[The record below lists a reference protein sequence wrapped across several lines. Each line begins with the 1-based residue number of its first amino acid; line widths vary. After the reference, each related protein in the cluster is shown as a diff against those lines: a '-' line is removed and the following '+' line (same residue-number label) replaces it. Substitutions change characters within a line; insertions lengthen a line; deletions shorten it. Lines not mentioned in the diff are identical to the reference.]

1 MTRREAGLRAPL
13 SGALLAGFAL
23 WHPPD
28 QPAVRL
34 CGFHWLTHYD
44 CPFCGLTRSLCAAM
58 KGDWLRAIHLHPLS
72 LLALAWLLAYT
83 VIAVAA
89 LFGRNWEPALNLRNR
104 ILLATGALF
113 LVVWPF
119 RLVGL
124 L

>member
-1 MTRREAGLRAPL
+1 
-13 SGALLAGFAL
+13 
-23 WHPPD
+23 
-28 QPAVRL
+28 
-34 CGFHWLTHYD
+34 
-44 CPFCGLTRSLCAAM
+44 M